1 MKKWFAC
8 AGLALVVCGY
18 ATASD
23 ITPSPTLPAQ
33 LHAAS
38 VESLQLS
45 TRFAVD
51 RFKSTVLPGETLG
64 YVSRGGMFCGER
76 KPVVAS
82 EGVDIDRGGI
92 VSTETIQLLQ
102 RLGYPMAKPALAF
115 GRDASAAP
123 DFRLGGIIRALKYD
137 ICLDDRFE
145 AEGWIHIKI
154 DWALYSEREQ
164 KVVFQLTT
172 DGLANSRD
180 KTPDLWKMAYI
191 SAAENFIAA
200 PGFMQAV
207 KPGAPALPGAG
218 ATVSAATSRRSS
230 PDADSKPP
238 VVAVLKPLMA
248 TGQNLTAKL
257 EVDPIKLGLLPGDN
271 IGTTTVGDSCSSAK
285 PVTVTE
291 GLLGSYG
298 KFVASLAKQSLKSHG
313 YPLASQAQTN
323 AFDTEVKDLP
333 AWRIGAVLEGLK
345 LQVCS
350 GKDGQEGWVYARFAW
365 ALYSSQAQE
374 VVFQRTTEG
383 FYFSKSKIPDLSSRA
398 FTVSFENFLASP
410 ELLAALSA
418 APPASDKPA
427 AAANTSTASVATPAT
442 AAPRALQLAG
452 GTMAS
457 GGAQKNQAR
466 LRAAVV
472 TIESSKGTGSG
483 FYIDRQGYL
492 LTNFHVVQGAKFV
505 KIKLQN
511 GDKMVAEVVK
521 ANEHDDVALLKSPPV
536 EFEPL
541 TVRSDALEVG
551 EEVFAVGTP
560 LGLLDSTMTRGVLSA
575 DRKIQGLHLLQSD
588 AAVTFGS
595 SGGPLLDGNG
605 QVIGITRAVLAGIGG
620 FNIFVP
626 VQDALKVL
634 DIDIG
639 SR

>member
-1 MKKWFAC
+1 
-8 AGLALVVCGY
+8 
-18 ATASD
+18 
-23 ITPSPTLPAQ
+23 
-33 LHAAS
+33 
-38 VESLQLS
+38 
-45 TRFAVD
+45 
-51 RFKSTVLPGETLG
+51 
-64 YVSRGGMFCGER
+64 
-76 KPVVAS
+76 
-82 EGVDIDRGGI
+82 
-92 VSTETIQLLQ
+92 
-102 RLGYPMAKPALAF
+102 
-115 GRDASAAP
+115 
-123 DFRLGGIIRALKYD
+123 
-137 ICLDDRFE
+137 
-145 AEGWIHIKI
+145 
-154 DWALYSEREQ
+154 
-164 KVVFQLTT
+164 
-172 DGLANSRD
+172 
-180 KTPDLWKMAYI
+180 
-191 SAAENFIAA
+191 
-200 PGFMQAV
+200 
-207 KPGAPALPGAG
+207 
-218 ATVSAATSRRSS
+218 
-230 PDADSKPP
+230 
-238 VVAVLKPLMA
+238 
-248 TGQNLTAKL
+248 
-257 EVDPIKLGLLPGDN
+257 
-271 IGTTTVGDSCSSAK
+271 
-285 PVTVTE
+285 
-291 GLLGSYG
+291 
-298 KFVASLAKQSLKSHG
+298 
-313 YPLASQAQTN
+313 
-323 AFDTEVKDLP
+323 
-333 AWRIGAVLEGLK
+333 
-345 LQVCS
+345 
-350 GKDGQEGWVYARFAW
+350 
-365 ALYSSQAQE
+365 
-374 VVFQRTTEG
+374 
-383 FYFSKSKIPDLSSRA
+383 
-398 FTVSFENFLASP
+398 VSFENFLASP